1 MPAMR
6 RIIDRFQ
13 ATSVVALAAVGLIA
27 PLASAD
33 DTPGELPSFL
43 MTWDA
48 SGDPQ
53 GPDTYD
59 PNIHQSQQTSWGTW
73 QVAGES
79 WTGWRYVGGISN
91 EHWTLT
97 WDCIVNDDP
106 FVVATINVQNTSG
119 ATQNYSNFM
128 NLGIAGTYNPT
139 LMSGSVSAGLTN
151 GSPLTTG
158 ATLSAGADPV
168 YQAFVDPGANPP
180 AASAARTIWDGGYTL
195 SASQL
200 QGSASDNAAFANEI
214 GPGAFTSIGLKLQFN
229 LTPGDSASVTGIF
242 QIEQVPGPASLAV
255 FAIFGA
261 ISGGRRRRS

>member
-1 MPAMR
+1 MPVMR
-6 RIIDRFQ
+6 RMINRIP
-13 ATSVVALAAVGLIA
+13 ATSFVAIAAVGFIA
-27 PLASAD
+27 PLANAD
-33 DTPGELPSFL
+33 DVPGSLPNFL

-48 SGDPQ
+48 SGDVQ

-59 PNIHQSQQTSWGTW
+59 PTIHQTQQTQWGTW
-73 QVAGES
+73 EVGGDS
-79 WTGWRYVGGISN
+79 WTGWRYIGGITN
-91 EHWTLT
+91 EFWTLT

-119 ATQNYSNFM
+119 ATQNFSNFM
-128 NLGIAGTYNPT
+128 NLGIAGTYDPT
-139 LMSGSVSAGLTN
+139 LMNGSVSAGLTN

-158 ATLSAGADPV
+158 ATLSAGADPI
-168 YQAFVDPGANPP
+168 YQAFIDPGANPP
-180 AASAARTIWDGGYTL
+180 AASAARTIWNSGYSL

-229 LTPGDSASVTGIF
+229 LTPGDSASVSGIF